1 MYKDNY
7 EVMRVIISDQKIKII
22 FKKDNI
28 VDKISIENRF
38 CETKEYVKLG
48 KEIICKSLNQL
59 NRINYKIT
67 KDQILSISLN
77 CFKIKVKYRLDNQ
90 FIDKDLKINQDIER
104 YIKEGRLIAKAI
116 VRDFMEVDNIV

>member
-1 MYKDNY
+1 MYKDDY
-7 EVMRVIISDQKIKII
+7 EVMRVIISDQKAKII
-22 FKKDNI
+22 FKKDDI
-28 VDKISIENRF
+28 IDKISIENRF
-38 CETKEYVKLG
+38 SETKEYVNIG

-90 FIDKDLKINQDIER
+90 FIDKDLRINQDIES

-116 VRDFMEVDNIV
+116 VRDFMEVDNNV